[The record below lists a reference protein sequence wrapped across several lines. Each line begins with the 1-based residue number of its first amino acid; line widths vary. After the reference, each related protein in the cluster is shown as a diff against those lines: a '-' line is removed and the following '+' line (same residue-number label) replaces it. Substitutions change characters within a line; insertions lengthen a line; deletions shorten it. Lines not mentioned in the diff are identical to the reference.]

1 MPTVASYRDSKAS
14 LPPSRRRRAHSAAPV
29 PRCSPTAAPYLAH
42 CRTATRCPPCCSVL
56 VAIFDGGGV
65 PVPSA
70 GESAETT
77 GRRPSAARPA
87 HFPAREDA
95 TVAMDTRG
103 SGAVVV
109 IAPEAGLIGV
119 RGASVVAGAAGAL
132 FAAARTLAIE
142 YAPTVRINMI
152 AYGCVARDPY
162 SEWLRSDDPNGTQAL
177 DESLTLLERLA
188 GPNEVATAA
197 AFLASDRASF
207 VVAHQ
212 LVVDGGY
219 LVH

>member
-1 MPTVASYRDSKAS
+1 MPTVPRTGLEGK
-14 LPPSRRRRAHSAAPV
+14 SAAVTTTPG
-29 PRCSPTAAPYLAH
+29 PIGSACAAVLADRGA
-42 CRTATRCPPCCSVL
+42 RTSRIAAGDPLPADLHVL
-56 VAIFDGGGV
+56 VAVFDGGGV
-65 PVPSA
+65 PLPST
-70 GESAETT
+70 GESAEDEW
-77 GRRPSAARPA
+77 
-87 HFPAREDA
+87 EDA
-95 TVAMDTRG
+95 VGRSARDLFRSVRDAAVAMDTRG

-152 AYGCVARDPY
+152 AYGCVAHDPY

-188 GPNEVATAA
+188 EPNEVATAA